1 MSSGGPPHGPL
12 ATPADD
18 GGNVDPS
25 ASLRPRVAA
34 SPRTWIGG
42 CTVGPDAHSIEE
54 LDLTRWGVL
63 MAQKGAV
70 PAERVLKPSTATL
83 SHAG

>member
-34 SPRTWIGG
+34 SPRTWIVG
-42 CTVGPDAHSIEE
+42 CTVGSIEE

-70 PAERVLKPSTATL
+70 SAERVLKPSTATL